1 MENLFLKIKGE
12 LLQQGRSN
20 YVACVIASSICF
32 KIHELRKHNGVTDND
47 IEKLVKEYLKNE
59 KSV

>member
-12 LLQQGRSN
+12 LLQRGRSN

-32 KIHELRKHNGVTDND
+32 KIHELRKYNIVTNDD
-47 IEKLVKEYLKNE
+47 IEKLVKEYLK
-59 KSV
+59 

>member
-20 YVACVIASSICF
+20 YVSSVIASCICF
-32 KIHELRKHNGVTDND
+32 KIHELLKHGIITEKD
-47 IEKLVKEYLKNE
+47 IEKWVKEYLK
-59 KSV
+59 

>member
-32 KIHELRKHNGVTDND
+32 KIHELRKCNIVTNDD
-47 IEKLVKEYLKNE
+47 IEKLVKEYLK
-59 KSV
+59 